1 MQWTLHCA
9 CVAFSALSVCFV
21 CVPRALRI
29 VLISGIAVTAVQ
41 ARGPSQPTGVTTLQ
55 GLSVP
60 RVKDIPGD
68 LSPSEV
74 PVEDGG
80 VVGEAEVV
88 VGVEASCM
96 IAGEALMWGVGYHFD
111 GVLATLSVNKEGW
124 IGVCQ

>member
-9 CVAFSALSVCFV
+9 CVAFSAQCVCFV
-21 CVPRALRI
+21 CVPGALRI
-29 VLISGIAVTAVQ
+29 VLIGGIAVTAVQ
-41 ARGPSQPTGVTTLQ
+41 ARGPSQPTGVTTPR

-80 VVGEAEVV
+80 VAGEAEVV
-88 VGVEASCM
+88 VGAEASNM

-111 GVLATLSVNKEGW
+111 GVLVTLSVNKEG
-124 IGVCQ
+124 

>member
-1 MQWTLHCA
+1 MC
-9 CVAFSALSVCFV
+9 
-21 CVPRALRI
+21 I

-41 ARGPSQPTGVTTLQ
+41 ARGPSQPTGVTTPW

-80 VVGEAEVV
+80 VAGEAEVV
-88 VGVEASCM
+88 VGAEASYM